1 MYTLSFPDLSSTTF
15 RVRFQMQVGKLLL
28 ATIRQSLKEDE
39 IQNFDKRL
47 EKFHLSTVLGP
58 NVRVSAFTAT
68 ITARNLGTFDE
79 LNIFSICIIFNN

>member
-1 MYTLSFPDLSSTTF
+1 M
-15 RVRFQMQVGKLLL
+15 LL

-47 EKFHLSTVLGP
+47 EKFHLSTILGP

-79 LNIFSICIIFNN
+79 EKKHLMN